1 MELFLQFFLSGLT
14 VGAIYALIALGFNIV
29 YNTTSI
35 LNLAQG
41 EFVVCGSLL
50 MWFFLE
56 KIHFSYP
63 IAFFSSI
70 FLVGI
75 IALLMERLT
84 IYPLLK
90 KGDFLLLILMTLAVS
105 ILLRGILMFAFGKEP
120 YSFPPLSEGAPIL
133 LGNAILNRQ
142 SIWIFF
148 FTLLTAFILQLFFNR
163 TMLGKAMQACALDS
177 QSASLMGIK
186 PAQMVML
193 SFILSGI
200 LAGLGGILITPIA
213 LMEYDRGPILTI
225 KAFTAAIL
233 GGLGNNWAVMAGG
246 LLLGILESLIA
257 GYIHSGLRD
266 ALALVLLILV
276 LLFRP
281 AGLFQSQKG
290 MELRKL

>member
-1 MELFLQFFLSGLT
+1 
-14 VGAIYALIALGFNIV
+14 
-29 YNTTSI
+29 
-35 LNLAQG
+35 
-41 EFVVCGSLL
+41 
-50 MWFFLE
+50 
-56 KIHFSYP
+56 
-63 IAFFSSI
+63 
-70 FLVGI
+70 
-75 IALLMERLT
+75 
-84 IYPLLK
+84 
-90 KGDFLLLILMTLAVS
+90 
-105 ILLRGILMFAFGKEP
+105 
-120 YSFPPLSEGAPIL
+120 
-133 LGNAILNRQ
+133 
-142 SIWIFF
+142 
-148 FTLLTAFILQLFFNR
+148 
-163 TMLGKAMQACALDS
+163 
-177 QSASLMGIK
+177 MGIK